1 MTEFFE
7 VNYLEIISG
16 IVERITYQ
24 NEETEYGVIKV
35 RVKGFSELAIFT
47 GKFVSINVGTVIE
60 AKGNFTINKKFGR
73 QFSVQEYKESLPASI
88 NGIEKYLGSGLI
100 ERIGPKFA
108 KQIVSTFGN
117 ETINIMENNPMK
129 LLDISNIGIKRV
141 HAIKDSWQKHKNI
154 KDLMI
159 FLSNCGISTTVA
171 HKIYKV
177 YGEESITKLKENP
190 YKIVDDIYGLGF
202 KTSDMI
208 AEKLGLSKESYNRCR
223 TGIFHILNE
232 FSREGNCYASL
243 DDLIK
248 KGEELLD
255 IPEKIIVMTFDYL
268 KSQREL
274 ICEDGNNVIY
284 LPPFYYSE
292 VGIARRIYE
301 ISSFNNTTDNIDLKS
316 ALTEI
321 QKKNQIT
328 YDETQISAIKTVVSS
343 KFSVITGGPEVG
355 KTTITKAI
363 IDIFKSLNKRIIL
376 AAPTGRAAKRMTET
390 CKVEAKTIHRLLEG
404 DHTGKFSKNEEN
416 KLSGEIIIIDESS
429 MIDIILMYNLLK
441 AIPNEIKVILIGD
454 ADQLPSV
461 GAGNVLNDIIN
472 SEVIPVIRL
481 NKIYRQ
487 AESSKIIVNA
497 HKINLGQI
505 PDLSTKSNSDFFFI
519 SEENPE
525 NIVSQLK
532 ELCSKRLPRTYKVNA
547 MTDIQVLSPMKRGL
561 LGTENLN
568 IQLQSVL
575 NDSKLF
581 IKRGANKYKLGDK
594 VMQIKNNYDK
604 NIFNGDIG
612 FISHIDLENNTLKVD
627 FDGKFI
633 DYTYQELEELV
644 LSYAITIH
652 KSQGGEF
659 PIVIIPIHFQSRIML
674 QRNLI
679 YTGVTRARNVVILIG
694 DEKALKYAV
703 QNNISNDRRTLLK
716 NRLIERFSY

>member
-1 MTEFFE
+1 VSE
-7 VNYLEIISG
+7 VESISG
-16 IVERITYQ
+16 VVERITYQ
-24 NEETEYGVIKV
+24 NEETGYGVIKV
-35 RVKGFSELAIFT
+35 RVKGFSKLVALT

-60 AKGNFTINKKFGR
+60 AKGKFTINKKFGR

-100 ERIGPKFA
+100 EGIGPKFA
-108 KQIVSTFGN
+108 KQIVNEFGEN
-117 ETINIMENNPMK
+117 TINIIENNPMK
-129 LLDISNIGIKRV
+129 LLDIPNIGIKRV

-159 FLSNCGISTTVA
+159 FLSNCGVSTTVA

-177 YGEESITKLKENP
+177 YGEESIKKLKENP
-190 YKIVDDIYGLGF
+190 YSIVDDIYGLGF
-202 KTSDMI
+202 KTADMI
-208 AEKLGLSKESYNRCR
+208 AEKLGTSNESYAR
-223 TGIFHILNE
+223 TRAGIFHILNE
-232 FSREGNCYASL
+232 ISRDGNCYASL

-255 IPEKIIVMTFDYL
+255 ISEHILVMTFDYL
-268 KSQREL
+268 KDQREL
-274 ICEDGNNVIY
+274 ICEDGNNIVY
-284 LPPFYYSE
+284 LPPFYHSE

-301 ISSFNNTTDNIDLKS
+301 ISSFNSTTDDINLES

-321 QKKNQIT
+321 QKRNQIT
-328 YDETQISAIKTVVSS
+328 YDETQISAIRAAIFS
-343 KFSVITGGPEVG
+343 KFSVITGGPGVG

-416 KLSGEIIIIDESS
+416 KLSGDIIIVDESS
-429 MIDIILMYNLLK
+429 MIDVILMYNLLK
-441 AIPNEIKVILIGD
+441 AIPNEMKVILIGD

-472 SEVIPVIRL
+472 SKTVPVIKL

-487 AESSKIIVNA
+487 VKSSKIIINA
-497 HKINLGQI
+497 HKINLGQM
-505 PDLSTKSNSDFFFI
+505 PDLSVKSNSDFFFI

-525 NIVSQLK
+525 NIVSQIT
-532 ELCSKRLPRTYKVNA
+532 ELCSERLPKTYKVNA
-547 MTDIQVLSPMKRGL
+547 ITDIQVLSPMKRGL

-568 IQLQSVL
+568 IELQSIL
-575 NDSKLF
+575 NSNPLF

-604 NIFNGDIG
+604 NVFNGDIG
-612 FISHIDLENNTLKVD
+612 FISDIDLESNTLKVD
-627 FDGKFI
+627 FDGNSI

-659 PIVIIPIHFQSRIML
+659 PIVVIPIHFQSRIML

-703 QNNISNDRRTLLK
+703 QNNVSNDRKTLLK